1 MRPGGMR
8 QHSARPHPRQECH
21 HAQGW
26 KYPYHNRVSAAA
38 SEWSRAL
45 TAALNLEIGQTIRPQ
60 SDDHDRLDLRRPE
73 LSATKNCDLRNR
85 IDDAMTLVFR
95 RQEALQGLITT
106 LPVKSVPDAA
116 VQLVE
121 AFRIVIG
128 LDCHSLSESA
138 SQIELEK
145 LHRIIASCLP
155 IVLTVA
161 DLDPLTIAE
170 PKLVHIWRG
179 DLCALT
185 AED

>member
-1 MRPGGMR
+1 MPKAGNTPTTTA
-8 QHSARPHPRQECH
+8 SALPSVN
-21 HAQGW
+21 GL
-26 KYPYHNRVSAAA
+26 
-38 SEWSRAL
+38 AL
-45 TAALNLEIGQTIRPQ
+45 APPPSIFEIGQTIRTLN
-60 SDDHDRLDLRRPE
+60 DDRDRLDRRPE
-73 LSATKNCDLRNR
+73 FSATKNCDLRNR
-85 IDDAMTLVFR
+85 IDDAMPLVFR